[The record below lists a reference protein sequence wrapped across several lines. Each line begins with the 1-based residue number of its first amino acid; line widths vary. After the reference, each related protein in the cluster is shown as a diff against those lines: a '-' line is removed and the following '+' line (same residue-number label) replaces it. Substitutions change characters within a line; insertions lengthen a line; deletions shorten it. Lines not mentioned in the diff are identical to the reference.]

1 MIENPEISIDYS
13 LSYREFVAGQK
24 LAVRQSIPILLF
36 HILARYIALAVALL
50 LVALALINLFN
61 GYASTIPPII
71 PLIFLFF
78 LMPSIIWISW
88 RYSYKRLKLS
98 PSQAP
103 QMTFE
108 ADKTSF
114 ARQIH
119 MMGDLTWLWS
129 ATHSISQNKTVVI
142 IAARKGAYIII
153 PRRVV
158 TDLQIARLKDLL
170 RENKEPSC

>member
-1 MIENPEISIDYS
+1 VIENPEISIDYS

-24 LAVRQSIPILLF
+24 LAVRQSVPILLV

-50 LVALALINLFN
+50 LVAMALINLFN
-61 GYASTIPPII
+61 GHGSTVPPII

-78 LMPSIIWISW
+78 LMPSTIWISW
-88 RYSYKRLKLS
+88 RYSYKRLKLT
-98 PSQAP
+98 PSQPP
-103 QMTFE
+103 QMTFQS
-108 ADKTSF
+108 DKNSF

-129 ATHSISQNKTVVI
+129 ATHSIAQNKRVVI
-142 IAARKGAYIII
+142 IAARKGAFIIL

-170 RENKEPSC
+170 RENKGPSC